1 MGGDRVKKRIIL
13 FMVLILVFTMNMV
26 NAMDDRSYR
35 MDQFHVKAIL
45 NEDGSMDI
53 EEIITYDFTGSF
65 NGVFRTLKTAG
76 SDGIDNIEIMINE
89 HGYYVNANE
98 SLSEKNNTYQKIKE
112 ADGIRLKIF
121 SKSQD
126 EKKQFLIKYRVQN
139 VAVKYNDIAELYW
152 KFMGSET
159 DVTIK
164 DFKVEI
170 KLPHGVEM
178 EDIKVFAHGPLS
190 GNIDKIDGENI
201 VLTVEKLN
209 PHTFVEGRILF
220 PTKLIE
226 KSTKTVNKDALSN
239 ILIEEEKWVRE
250 ANIKRQKARILIS
263 ISFIYAILEILLIIF
278 IYFKYDKEYST
289 SFKGSYYRELP
300 EDYSP
305 AVMSILWNFGR
316 IKPRDITATLMDL
329 VRKKH
334 LILNTKINSK
344 KGVFRNKEELDY
356 VFELNE
362 ESNKSNLLQH
372 EKFFIEWLIDGIGDS
387 KKVSLDDIEDYTK
400 SKDRA
405 ITFKSNYDAWVE
417 HIKSEAD
424 IYKFFDKSSVKGNI
438 IGIVASLL
446 GIGFSIYTATV
457 HQNFIGMAVLIAS
470 SLVLMIYSITVKRR
484 SKYGVEQ
491 YKKWKAFRN
500 FLKHFSRLDRA
511 EIPSVVLWEH
521 YLVYA
526 ISLGVAKE
534 VINQLKMVF
543 RDEDF
548 KNSSLTYMYYG
559 YYGNRMN
566 HFDAIN
572 HVTDSL
578 IKTTESTYSQAMSKI
593 SSSSGGGGGF
603 SGGGGGGGGGGGAG
617 AF

>member
-1 MGGDRVKKRIIL
+1 MKKRIVLFFIMIL
-13 FMVLILVFTMNMV
+13 LLTMNMV
-26 NAMDDRSYR
+26 NAADDRSYR
-35 MDQFHVKAIL
+35 IDQFHVKSIL
-45 NEDGSMDI
+45 NEDGSMNI
-53 EEIITYDFTGSF
+53 EETITYDFTGSF
-65 NGVFRTLKTAG
+65 NGVYRTLKTAG

-89 HGYYVNANE
+89 YGDYVNAEE

-126 EKKQFLIKYRVQN
+126 EKKQFIVKYRVSN

-152 KFMGSET
+152 KFMGSDT
-159 DVTIK
+159 DITIK
-164 DFKVEI
+164 DFKVMI
-170 KLPHGVEM
+170 NLPHGAEM
-178 EDIKVFAHGPLS
+178 KDIKVFAHGPLS
-190 GNIDKIDGENI
+190 GNIDKIDGENV
-201 VLTVEKLN
+201 VLKVEKLN

-226 KSTKTVNKDALSN
+226 KSTKTINKDALGS
-239 ILIEEEKWVRE
+239 ILNEEEKWAKE
-250 ANIKRQKARILIS
+250 ANEKRQKAKILIS
-263 ISFIYAILEILLIIF
+263 ASFIYAILEILLILF
-278 IYFKYDKEYST
+278 IYFKYDREYAT
-289 SFKGSYYRELP
+289 SFEGSYYRELP

-305 AVMSILWNFGR
+305 AVMSILWNFGS

-344 KGVFRNKEELDY
+344 KGVFRDKEELDY
-356 VFELNE
+356 IFELNE
-362 ESNKSNLLQH
+362 ESDKHDLLQH
-372 EKFFIEWLIDGIGDS
+372 EKFFMEWLIDGIGDS
-387 KKVSLDDIEDYTK
+387 KKVSLGDIENYTK

-417 HIKSEAD
+417 YVKLEAD
-424 IYKFFDKSSVKGNI
+424 KYKFFDKSSVIGNI

-446 GIGFSIYTATV
+446 GIGFGAFTAAV
-457 HQNFIGMAVLIAS
+457 HQNFIGMAVLIAA
-470 SLVLMIYSITVKRR
+470 SLILMIYSITVKRR

-500 FLKHFSRLDRA
+500 FLNHFSRLDRA
-511 EIPSVVLWEH
+511 EIPSVILWEH

-534 VINQLKMVF
+534 VIKQLKMVF
-543 RDEDF
+543 REEDF
-548 KNSSLTYMYYG
+548 NNSSLTYMYYG
-559 YYGNRMN
+559 CYGSRMN
-566 HFDAIN
+566 HFDAVN
-572 HVTDSL
+572 HVTDSM
-578 IKTTESTYSQAMSKI
+578 IKATESTYSQAMSKI